1 LLAGVSGV
9 ASLGIAG
16 CTGDT
21 GNGGSRTDTPAN
33 LEPELSVE
41 SVDVSPDT
49 VVRSHNNTSIKTRI
63 SNDGGKSKAD
73 IKLRMGGKVTEERNI
88 TVPESSEVDIDFSD
102 IESNDINTGSVRCRI
117 SVDGH
122 SAYDTLYVANDITS
136 YHENQFKFLETL
148 LEEVY
153 TAHYDVTGMDLDLS
167 NNSINIYYENDGFGN
182 YGRFG
187 SDIDIIIDT
196 LTEILDPDPDTLD
209 ELSVIMDMKYED
221 EVETKEGWWLG
232 RFNFYYEADQDLPD
246 PSTGSGSWNI
256 DIRSVHNAV
265 DDEEMMENAV
275 SKANDTHVRD

>member
-41 SVDVSPDT
+41 SVDISPDM
-49 VVRSHNNTSIKTRI
+49 VVRGRNTTSINTRI
-63 SNDGGKSKAD
+63 SNDGGKGKRNL
-73 IKLRMGGKVTEERNI
+73 KLRMGGEVTEERNI
-88 TVPESSEVDIDFSD
+88 TVPESGEVNISFSD
-102 IESNDINTGSVRCRI
+102 IDSDDINTGSVRCRI

-122 SAYDTLYVANDITS
+122 STYDTLYVANDIAS

-153 TAHYDVTGMDLDLS
+153 TAYYDVTGMDLDLN
-167 NNSINIYYENDGFGN
+167 NNSIDIYYKNDGFGN
-182 YGRFG
+182 YGRVG
-187 SDIDIIIDT
+187 SDIDIIIDA
-196 LTEILDPDPDTLD
+196 LTEILDPTPDALD
-209 ELSVIMDMKYED
+209 ELSGIMDIKYED
-221 EVETKEGWWLG
+221 QVEPKEGWWLG

-265 DDEEMMENAV
+265 DNEEMMENAV